1 MNLKNSSHVGVPMNP
16 PQSSTRSWKSKAW
29 KPMVYDQKPT
39 RPRLA
44 GSVHWPEPCGNLGRT
59 GGALMLAVCPAV
71 VEEAIGA
78 IASRVSWTF
87 APTAEGEMRT
97 SDASEKQAPHSLHP
111 WNVLWRYT
119 VPWRG
124 VQLIVNEEHPEN
136 QGLHPRPHR
145 ARTKASPRGASWL
158 VQISLQAVRL
168 RLRLRTRSGLGRSG
182 RRSSGWDALS
192 SCFADGGGEHV
203 LDSAGSEHPIRPRPR
218 AATERGDVPGNA
230 TDDTRATPSE
240 EPCRRVAGA
249 GRRRRPRLWPAA
261 SPDDRRA
268 DAARA
273 RHCVPRVPSG
283 PKVPQGQPPASCHA
297 AEPGSMDPRA
307 KAALKTLPE
316 FGTRWCGFR
325 SCGFL
330 LGAWTLLLTWTGQPH
345 PLRRQGLER
354 GVSRDCVSHPG
365 HAPTG
370 AASSSSATDEP
381 SPHRGGC
388 VTRWRGVS
396 LPASLRATTLLGES
410 EPLGM
415 RVFFRDR
422 EERIGTEP
430 LSGTG
435 GRASPSPSRKPKLP
449 GRSPSRPGPGATL
462 RLPRRQ
468 PLPSRPAG
476 VPPDPD
482 PDAGEGRQPT
492 AAADEA
498 GCGRAPASAGSG
510 VGFFAVRAG
519 ASSRRGS
526 VSRVGRLG
534 GDAAD
539 RCGVVVSEAGSA
551 GRGSRRVVGSLSH
564 GGIAW

>member
-29 KPMVYDQKPT
+29 KPMVYDQKAT

-203 LDSAGSEHPIRPRPR
+203 LDSAGSEHR
-218 AATERGDVPGNA
+218 A
-230 TDDTRATPSE
+230 E
-240 EPCRRVAGA
+240 EWQG
-249 GRRRRPRLWPAA
+249 PAAAAVA

-283 PKVPQGQPPASCHA
+283 PKVPQGQPTASCRA

-307 KAALKTLPE
+307 KAALKTLPQ

-354 GVSRDCVSHPG
+354 GDCASHPG

-388 VTRWRGVS
+388 VTRWRG
-396 LPASLRATTLLGES
+396 L
-410 EPLGM
+410 EPVGM

-498 GCGRAPASAGSG
+498 GWLGCRLFRGAGGGFVAAGQRLARWPLGR
-510 VGFFAVRAG
+510 R
-519 ASSRRGS
+519 RRGQVRGCRLRGWLRGARVEKSSGLS
-526 VSRVGRLG
+526 VTWGN
-534 GDAAD
+534 
-539 RCGVVVSEAGSA
+539 
-551 GRGSRRVVGSLSH
+551 RVVKKR
-564 GGIAW
+564 